1 MARDAAAGLLASPT
15 DHQAQTVIL
24 LYSGG
29 PALAVRTWTDPA
41 TDLVNPSATI
51 EPPDSIVCDYS
62 GVRVRQGDQLRRTWD
77 GFNVLSRHWEP
88 RHPQDFVRSRPEATS
103 TTQAN
108 QRPPDQF
115 IGTDLPQVLPD
126 DL

>member
-1 MARDAAAGLLASPT
+1 MARDAAAGLLAEPT
-15 DHQAQTVIL
+15 DHTSQVVIL

-29 PALAVRTWTDPA
+29 PALAIRTWTDPA
-41 TDLVNPSATI
+41 TALVNPSATL

-62 GVRVRQGDQLRRTWD
+62 GVRVRAGDKLRRTWD
-77 GFNVLSRHWEP
+77 GYNVLAKYWEP

-103 TTQAN
+103 TTQGN
-108 QRPPDQF
+108 TRPADLF
-115 IGTDLPQVLPD
+115 IGSDLPQVTTD